1 VVTFQ
6 HKKVTTA
13 VTSDKRRNFSRVYVK
28 KETKRQPPVA
38 MNSEKSSLLPNILLV
53 FAHPN
58 IRHSRA
64 NKALLSAAQSLPNIV
79 IHDIYHRYP
88 HSYIDVSAEQAA
100 LQKADIVVLQHPFYW
115 YSVPALLKE
124 WIDSTLTSGWA
135 FGKDGVAL
143 QGKCWAHAIST
154 GGEQDNYTDE
164 TRMGMKQLLL
174 PLEKTA
180 ALCHTRWQ
188 EPFLLFGA
196 DKQTD
201 TQLQTHAASY
211 VHWLE
216 SLK

>member
-13 VTSDKRRNFSRVYVK
+13 VTSDKRLNFSPVYVK
-28 KETKRQPPVA
+28 KETNRQQSVA
-38 MNSEKSSLLPNILLV
+38 MNSDKSTSLPNVLLV

-64 NKALLSAAQSLPNIV
+64 NKALLTAAQSLPNVV

-88 HSYIDVSAEQAA
+88 HSYIDIPTEQAA

-115 YSVPALLKE
+115 YSVPSLLKE

-143 QGKCWAHAIST
+143 KGKCWAHAIST

-164 TRMGMKQLLL
+164 TRMGIQQLLL

-188 EPFLLFGA
+188 EPFLLFDA

-201 TQLQTHAASY
+201 EQLQAHASSY
-211 VHWLE
+211 IRWLE